1 MNASIESAAK
11 SAQGFESQSGKVYR
25 GLRDSI
31 LTGALKPG
39 DRLVRRTLGKQYGT
53 SAIAVAEALWKL
65 ETDGLVESAP
75 MYGSRVCTFSLEQV
89 RSEQLLRQALET
101 EVARLCALRA
111 SELPAESLMTQAKAL
126 DAVMSQKRDH
136 HSQADMVAHQN
147 FHMALARH
155 CGSSSIAETLGRVWF
170 RHLMLFNWVNSALF
184 PVPEDW
190 HQRLLN
196 AILSGDPEFAD
207 RMMRKH
213 IEFGWEHQIDV
224 LREIEKDGAV

>member
-1 MNASIESAAK
+1 MNVSFSSAA
-11 SAQGFESQSGKVYR
+11 SAVGFESQSGKVYR

-31 LTGALKPG
+31 LNGSLKPG
-39 DRLVRRTLGKQYGT
+39 ARLVRRTLGKQYGT

-65 ETDGLVESAP
+65 ESDGLVESAP
-75 MYGSRVCTFSLEQV
+75 MYGSRVCTFTLEHVQ
-89 RSEQLLRQALET
+89 SEQLLRQALET
-101 EVARLCALRA
+101 EVARLCAARA
-111 SELPAESLMTQAKAL
+111 SELPAEALMNQARAL
-126 DAVMSQKRDH
+126 DEIMSQKRDF

-155 CGSSSIAETLGRVWF
+155 CGSEAIAETLGRVWF

-196 AILSGDPEFAD
+196 SILSGDPEFAD

-213 IEFGWEHQIDV
+213 IQFGWEHQIEV
-224 LREIEKDGAV
+224 LRAIEKENAA